1 MVSTFGAQA
10 GVCMTEPR
18 LYFAM
23 GRDRNFFEATGRIH
37 PRFKT
42 PYVAIMVATGVACT
56 YASIRTFGQ
65 LAATFVLGLMPFY
78 ALAVIGVWRL
88 RRMRPEAERP
98 YRSFGYPWVLILYV
112 AAVILVLGNALIHTP
127 GIALINVA
135 ISLAGVPVYFLWK
148 KLYR

>member
-1 MVSTFGAQA
+1 
-10 GVCMTEPR
+10 
-18 LYFAM
+18 
-23 GRDRNFFEATGRIH
+23 
-37 PRFKT
+37 
-42 PYVAIMVATGVACT
+42 VATGVACT

-88 RRMRPEAERP
+88 RRLRPDAERP

-135 ISLAGVPVYFLWK
+135 ISLLGVPVYYLWK
-148 KLYR
+148 KFYR